1 MKVAVVGTGRMG
13 SAMVRRLVSVGIR
26 PTVFNRSPE
35 KASRLGVP
43 VAGTPAEAA
52 ASADVVLVSLA
63 DDAAVR
69 SVYPSLAAGLRS
81 DAVVLETS
89 TVHPSTIRSLRQL
102 TASLLDAPVSGS
114 VPVVERGEL
123 TFLVGGEAS
132 LLDKARPVLDL
143 LGTKVFHLGA
153 LGAGATMKLAVNSAI
168 HGLNQAL
175 SEALVLAERAGV
187 DRAKAYDVFEASV
200 VGAPFVHYK
209 RAAFVTPEQAPV
221 AFALE
226 LVAKD
231 LALIASLAAESGA
244 RMEQLA
250 VNRRIV
256 AEALAEGMGDRDM
269 SSLAGLLRSG
279 SDG

>member
-1 MKVAVVGTGRMG
+1 MRVAVVGTGRMG
-13 SAMVRRLVSVGIR
+13 SAMVRRLVSAGIH
-26 PTVFNRSPE
+26 PTVFNRSPG
-35 KASRLGVP
+35 KASLLGVP
-43 VAGTPAEAA
+43 VAGSPAEAA

-132 LLDKARPVLDL
+132 LLDTARPVLDI
-143 LGTKVFHLGA
+143 LGTKVFHLGP

-187 DRAKAYDVFEASV
+187 DRAKAYDVFQASV

-209 RAAFVTPEQAPV
+209 REAFIAPEQAPV
-221 AFALE
+221 AFALR

-269 SSLAGLLRSG
+269 SSLAGLLRG
-279 SDG
+279 